1 MLANR
6 TRRWMR
12 RQRERLVDRGTDRG
26 SRPAWMGYRMG
37 RSELPPQTFEM
48 RRLGVDR
55 ASMAQGGKP

>member
-1 MLANR
+1 
-6 TRRWMR
+6 MR